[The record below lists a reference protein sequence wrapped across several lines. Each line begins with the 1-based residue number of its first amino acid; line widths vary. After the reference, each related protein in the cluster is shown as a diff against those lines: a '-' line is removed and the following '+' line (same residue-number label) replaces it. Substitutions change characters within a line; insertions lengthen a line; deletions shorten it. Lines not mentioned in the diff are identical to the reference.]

1 MAKKKKKKIGCL
13 SFLLIPIFLF
23 LLIVQNAQKNQIDI
37 KKEYIESTKD
47 LAIEVSNQYGL
58 FPSVTLAQSALESNY
73 GRSKLSS
80 EYNNYF
86 GIKGKKDTVA
96 LETEEY
102 INGKSVKQKENFRKY
117 KSKKDSFYDYGNL
130 IGSKKRYKKVLQAKT
145 YKEAIGEIK
154 AAGYA
159 ADPKYAEKVIRII
172 EKYKLNDLDISFKK

>member
-1 MAKKKKKKIGCL
+1 M
-13 SFLLIPIFLF
+13 
-23 LLIVQNAQKNQIDI
+23 
-37 KKEYIESTKD
+37 
-47 LAIEVSNQYGL
+47 
-58 FPSVTLAQSALESNY
+58 
-73 GRSKLSS
+73 
-80 EYNNYF
+80 
-86 GIKGKKDTVA
+86 
-96 LETEEY
+96 ETEEY

-159 ADPKYAEKVIRII
+159 TDPKYAEKVIRII